1 MSTATCWKIAYP
13 DAATAHEV
21 ARIIRSGRN
30 RNKRGRQTRAYV
42 CPRCHAYHLT
52 SEREITK

>member
-1 MSTATCWKIAYP
+1 MNQTACHKVGYAS
-13 DAATAHEV
+13 AQEAHEV
-21 ARIIRSGRN
+21 ARIIRSG
-30 RNKRGRQTRAYV
+30 KHRGRGGKHTRAYQ